1 MSWLNGLSTEE
12 RLEMYEDAIEAFK
25 RAVIS
30 EEDLRRTLAKL
41 GYNASDIEAEIKNAM
56 S

>member
-1 MSWLNGLSTEE
+1 MSWLNGLSTDE
-12 RLEMYEDAIEAFK
+12 RLEMYEDAIEAYK

-30 EEDLRRTLAKL
+30 EADLKATLAKL
-41 GYNASDIEAEIKNAM
+41 GYNAKDIEDEVRNA

>member
-25 RAVIS
+25 NAVIS
-30 EEDLRRTLAKL
+30 EEDLKRTLAKL
-41 GYNASDIEAEIKNAM
+41 GYNAKDIEDEVQNAK
-56 S
+56 